1 MLDWH
6 VAQHPDRLHA
16 TVLQDDSTVIAT
28 LSYAEL
34 AKAAKAVAAGLI
46 ARDVEPGDRIA
57 LMLPTGADFFAAF
70 FGVLYAGAVPVP
82 IYPPMQLTQIEEYA
96 RRQAGI
102 LRNAGARILI
112 TVPEGLRLGSLLRSL
127 VTTIDSVESV
137 ASLSQSSG
145 HGSAAEHSGFRG
157 HGADPIHVGQH
168 RRSEGRGSEPR
179 QFARQHPG
187 DRAGDRRQFGRCHGE
202 LAAALSRHGPDRRM
216 ARRAVLR
223 RPVLCHVAG
232 RLPGAPAE
240 LAVGDPSIP
249 RHDFRGAQLR
259 V

>member
-1 MLDWH
+1 MGEVETVGDLLRVLNQGKPARAPAASPAVTPALPEVQAATHARTLLEVLDWH

-57 LMLPTGADFFAAF
+57 LMLPTGTDFFAAF

-137 ASLSQSSG
+137 ASLSQSP
-145 HGSAAEHSGFRG
+145 AVARCRTFR
-157 HGADPIHVGQH
+157 
-168 RRSEGRGSEPR
+168 
-179 QFARQHPG
+179 
-187 DRAGDRRQFGRCHGE
+187 
-202 LAAALSRHGPDRRM
+202 
-216 ARRAVLR
+216 
-223 RPVLCHVAG
+223 
-232 RLPGAPAE
+232 
-240 LAVGDPSIP
+240 IP
-249 RHDFRGAQLR
+249 RPRR
-259 V
+259 